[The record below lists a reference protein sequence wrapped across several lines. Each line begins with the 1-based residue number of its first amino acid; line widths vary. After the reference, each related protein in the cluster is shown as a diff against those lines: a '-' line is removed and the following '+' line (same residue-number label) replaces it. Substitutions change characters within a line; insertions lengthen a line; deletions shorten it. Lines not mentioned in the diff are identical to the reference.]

1 MTVKEL
7 KELLEKFPDDAR
19 VYREGG
25 EYNGDYRGIYNVDY
39 KQEAGLDR
47 PHNSVLIR

>member
-7 KELLEKFPDDAR
+7 KDFLDKFPDDAI

-25 EYNGDYRGIYNVDY
+25 EYNGDYRSVYEVEY
-39 KQEAGLDR
+39 KRDADWVH
-47 PHNSVLIR
+47 PNNSVLIR